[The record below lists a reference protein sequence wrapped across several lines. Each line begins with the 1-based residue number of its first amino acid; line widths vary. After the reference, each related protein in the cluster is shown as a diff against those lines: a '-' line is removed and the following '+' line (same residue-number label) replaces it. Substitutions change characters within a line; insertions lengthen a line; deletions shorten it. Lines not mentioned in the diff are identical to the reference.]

1 MNDAAQQDRVSTSP
15 PWVGGCGAGVMAGE
29 RIVVVDDHPELA
41 ETLAQVLTL
50 DGFDVRTAAD
60 GVSAL
65 AVIEEHKPICV
76 LADIVMPGMDGFDLV
91 RHLRQRHG
99 SDMVLIAITGW
110 GGDDARIA
118 VEFDAFD
125 HCLQKPIDLEE
136 LRQILRAN

>member
-1 MNDAAQQDRVSTSP
+1 MNDAAQQSSDFTSP
-15 PWVGGCGAGVMAGE
+15 PWLDAGAVSMMSGE

-41 ETLAQVLTL
+41 ETLAQVLAL
-50 DGFDVRTAAD
+50 DGFDVRTAPD

-110 GGDDARIA
+110 GGDDARVA
-118 VEFDAFD
+118 AEFDAFD